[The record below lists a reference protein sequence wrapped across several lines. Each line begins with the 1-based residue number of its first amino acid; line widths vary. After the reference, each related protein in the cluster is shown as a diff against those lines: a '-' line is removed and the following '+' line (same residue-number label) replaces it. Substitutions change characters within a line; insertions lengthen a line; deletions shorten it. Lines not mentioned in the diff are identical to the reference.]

1 MKLITYLSDQD
12 FNQTLP
18 TPNRIGYKV
27 RIAGRAILT
36 NGKNEVVLMWVS
48 KYSIYKLPGGG
59 IEDHE
64 DIHEGLKREVLEE
77 TGFSC
82 IVGDEI
88 GITIEFR
95 DEWKMVQI
103 SHCFKAN
110 ISSKESGKN
119 FTEEEISDG
128 FELRWVPISEAV
140 GLMESH
146 LSSEYDSQFMQK
158 RDLAILK
165 TVVL

>member
-1 MKLITYLSDQD
+1 MKLITYLSDHD

-27 RIAGRAILT
+27 RITGRAILT
-36 NGKNEVVLMWVS
+36 NDKNEVALMWVS

-64 DIHEGLKREVLEE
+64 DIYEGIKREILEE
-77 TGFSC
+77 TGFPC
-82 IVGDEI
+82 IVGDEV

-95 DEWKMVQI
+95 DEWQMVQI

-110 ISSKESGKN
+110 TSGKESGKN
-119 FTEEEISDG
+119 FTEEEIADG
-128 FELRWVPISEAV
+128 FELKWVPISKAV
-140 GLMESH
+140 SLMESH
-146 LSSEYDSQFMQK
+146 LPFEYDAQFMQK

-165 TVVL
+165 AVVF

>member
-36 NGKNEVVLMWVS
+36 KDKNEVALMWVG

-59 IEDHE
+59 IKDHE
-64 DIHEGLKREVLEE
+64 DIHEGLEREVLE
-77 TGFSC
+77 
-82 IVGDEI
+82 
-88 GITIEFR
+88 
-95 DEWKMVQI
+95 
-103 SHCFKAN
+103 
-110 ISSKESGKN
+110 
-119 FTEEEISDG
+119 
-128 FELRWVPISEAV
+128 LRWVSISEAV
-140 GLMESH
+140 GFMESY
-146 LSSEYDSQFMQK
+146 LSPEYDGQFMQK

>member
-64 DIHEGLKREVLEE
+64 DIHEGLKEKFWRKRAFLL
-77 TGFSC
+77 TF
-82 IVGDEI
+82 
-88 GITIEFR
+88 
-95 DEWKMVQI
+95 
-103 SHCFKAN
+103 AN
-110 ISSKESGKN
+110 
-119 FTEEEISDG
+119 
-128 FELRWVPISEAV
+128 
-140 GLMESH
+140 
-146 LSSEYDSQFMQK
+146 
-158 RDLAILK
+158 
-165 TVVL
+165 